1 MDPVK
6 NRIEIRRVSKSL
18 KDFGLQAEAG
28 VLASRGF
35 RIVSIFPEGEHY
47 VIVGQ
52 AMPVVQR
59 AVRRPGA
66 RG

>member
-1 MDPVK
+1 MNPPP

-18 KDFGLQAEAG
+18 KDFGLQAEAN
-28 VLASRGF
+28 VLANRGF

-52 AMPVVQR
+52 FIAAAHR
-59 AVRRPGA
+59 AVRKPGA